1 MKKKQFWQYIAIVLI
16 ISLFLGILIH
26 FSTILE
32 RFGLEGRVV
41 RGRSGENPVI
51 NTISEVFISSMVAF
65 GTFIL
70 NYFIIRPLDST
81 IRADIKRISASI
93 ILTLISVTILSDS
106 FFAIKRL
113 LTDSTVQKSF
123 NFLYTSRDIFTG
135 IVVLSGIFFIKAVYD
150 KQAIR
155 IENEKLKRENL
166 VTQYESLKNQVS
178 PHFLFNSL
186 TALKELINQDTGNAQ
201 NYINHL
207 SQVLRYTLQSNQSQ
221 TRSLK
226 EEMEVADSYMFLLQ
240 TRFGNNLLIEK
251 QIDEKYDNYRLPPLA
266 IQTLLE
272 NAVKHNEISKRH
284 PLTIT
289 IQTKSD
295 QTLKITNM
303 IQERNSPEYSSGV
316 GLSNLAKQYM
326 FLSGKEILISRKNSE
341 FLVEI
346 PLLTPLNN
354 ESNNS

>member
-32 RFGLEGRVV
+32 RFGLETRGG
-41 RGRSGENPVI
+41 RGRTGENPVV

-113 LTDSTVQKSF
+113 LSDSTVQKSF
-123 NFLYTSRDIFTG
+123 NLLYTSRDIFTG

-155 IENEKLKRENL
+155 I
-166 VTQYESLKNQVS
+166 
-178 PHFLFNSL
+178 
-186 TALKELINQDTGNAQ
+186 
-201 NYINHL
+201 
-207 SQVLRYTLQSNQSQ
+207 
-221 TRSLK
+221 
-226 EEMEVADSYMFLLQ
+226 
-240 TRFGNNLLIEK
+240 
-251 QIDEKYDNYRLPPLA
+251 
-266 IQTLLE
+266 
-272 NAVKHNEISKRH
+272 
-284 PLTIT
+284 
-289 IQTKSD
+289 
-295 QTLKITNM
+295 
-303 IQERNSPEYSSGV
+303 
-316 GLSNLAKQYM
+316 
-326 FLSGKEILISRKNSE
+326 
-341 FLVEI
+341 
-346 PLLTPLNN
+346 
-354 ESNNS
+354 

>member
-16 ISLFLGILIH
+16 ISIFLGILIH
-26 FSTILE
+26 FSTILD
-32 RFGLEGRVV
+32 RFGVETRGG
-41 RGRSGENPVI
+41 RGRAIVNPLFDS
-51 NTISEVFISSMVAF
+51 ISEVFISSMVAF

-81 IRADIKRISASI
+81 IRVDIKRISASI
-93 ILTLISVTILSDS
+93 ILTLISVTLLSDS
-106 FFAIKRL
+106 FFAVKRL
-113 LTDSTVQKSF
+113 LSDSTLQKSF
-123 NFLYTSRDIFTG
+123 NLLYTSRDIFTG

-150 KQAIR
+150 KQAFR
-155 IENEKLKRENL
+155 FENEKLKRENL
-166 VTQYESLKNQVS
+166 ITQYESLKNQVS

-226 EEMEVADSYMFLLQ
+226 EEIEVADSYMFLLQ
-240 TRFGNNLLIEK
+240 TRFGQNLLIEK
-251 QIDEKYDNYRLPPLA
+251 QIDEKYENYRLPPLA
-266 IQTLLE
+266 VQTLLE
-272 NAVKHNEISKRH
+272 NAIKHNEISKRH
-284 PLTIT
+284 PLTIM
-289 IQTKSD
+289 IETKSD
-295 QTLKITNM
+295 QTLRISNI

-326 FLSGKEILISRKNSE
+326 FLAGKEILITKKSEE
-341 FLVEI
+341 FLVVI
-346 PLLTPLNN
+346 PLLNPPDN
-354 ESNNS
+354 ESYNS